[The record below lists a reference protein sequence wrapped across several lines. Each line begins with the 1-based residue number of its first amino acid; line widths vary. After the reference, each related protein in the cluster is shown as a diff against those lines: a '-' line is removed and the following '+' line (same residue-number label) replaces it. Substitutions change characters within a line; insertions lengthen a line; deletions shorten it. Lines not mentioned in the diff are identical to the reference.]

1 MAAQTYPP
9 FFVVIVDGS
18 GNPVPMGALALENG
32 GHLASIDSKTPA
44 LGQALAAGS
53 VPVVLTAAQFDALA
67 QPLLDSNGTRLPENF
82 GSLPYTVAYNSNST
96 VYTRIAG
103 GNTYI
108 QTSTIDS
115 NGMEIS
121 NSGWVKQ

>member
-1 MAAQTYPP
+1 MTTQTYPP
-9 FFVVIVDGS
+9 FSVIIVDAD
-18 GNPVPMGALALENG
+18 GNPVNTQA
-32 GHLASIDSKTPA
+32 PA
-44 LGQALAAGS
+44 LGQQLAAES
-53 VPVVLTAAQFDALA
+53 MPVVLTAAQLDALVR
-67 QPLLDSNGTRLPENF
+67 PLFDSNGTRLPENF

>member
-1 MAAQTYPP
+1 MSTP
-9 FFVVIVDGS
+9 IGMVDQQY
-18 GNPVPMGALALENG
+18 
-32 GHLASIDSKTPA
+32 DST
-44 LGQALAAGS
+44 
-53 VPVVLTAAQFDALA
+53 
-67 QPLLDSNGTRLPENF
+67 GTQELPKNF